1 MLAGL
6 VGTHVDRSGELM
18 TTTTAAA
25 TPSAKLDLETRVAN
39 RKQELIDE
47 IVEYK
52 KGSRLDAAEAVD
64 RLKARLS
71 ELSHIVKEGVVDGW
85 ANVGQ
90 RARQRLDEWLAQ

>member
-1 MLAGL
+1 
-6 VGTHVDRSGELM
+6 M

>member
-1 MLAGL
+1 
-6 VGTHVDRSGELM
+6 M
-18 TTTTAAA
+18 TTITGAP

-52 KGSRLDAAEAVD
+52 KGSRLDAADAVD